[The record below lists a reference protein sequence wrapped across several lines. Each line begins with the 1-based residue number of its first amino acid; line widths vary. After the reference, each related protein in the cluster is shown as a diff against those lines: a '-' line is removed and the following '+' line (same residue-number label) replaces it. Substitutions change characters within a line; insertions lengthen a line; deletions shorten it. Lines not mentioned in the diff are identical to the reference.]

1 MRVIESLEHTM
12 GAPTRAVHR
21 LLALSK
27 KRNISNYDVAGAVS
41 DQDLQ
46 QTIKLATEL
55 RAQVIEWRKKN
66 QPELLN

>member
-1 MRVIESLEHTM
+1 M
-12 GAPTRAVHR
+12 GTPTKTVHR

-41 DQDLQ
+41 GQDLE

-55 RAQVIEWRKKN
+55 RAQVIEWLKKSH
-66 QPELLN
+66 PELLK

>member
-1 MRVIESLEHTM
+1 MRVIESLEHTI
-12 GAPTRAVHR
+12 GAPRGAVHR

-41 DQDLQ
+41 DQDLE

-55 RAQVIEWRKKN
+55 RAQVSN
-66 QPELLN
+66 G